1 MSFLDLTGRRTFTTV
16 GTPVLVAEAGPGVD
30 QVTHFDG
37 AVDWIQSVEALAD
50 FSPGVGD
57 FCVEVAARIQ
67 RHNVV
72 LVDFYR
78 TTYAGWQLWV
88 TAAGLLQWWRGDLSY
103 LNGPV
108 VPLGEFAIL
117 AADRRAGVL
126 RLLVNGDVVATA
138 VDTFNYSTVVDVFA
152 LGAQVAQRN
161 ATYDLAGDIAWA
173 RVTRAS
179 RYVGAYTPALPVA
192 GGGDPLWGQTVML
205 FVSGNVG
212 GSAAEP
218 SEPPALGLDF
228 SSIGDIKTVFFNAA
242 EAADYAMGGLL
253 LAADEGLT
261 TAVILS
267 LFTDARAQVDDAIP
281 HGDTDRRGWWG
292 DSFPVVQGDSLG
304 SRLWL
309 VWPGK
314 QTPDNLLQA
323 RSFAFDALQW
333 MVMDGVARAVS
344 VTASNPRD
352 GLLALAITI
361 EKPDGEALALR
372 FESLWSL

>member
-1 MSFLDLTGRRTFTTV
+1 VSFEDLTGRRSFTTS
-16 GTPVLVAEAGPGVD
+16 GYPVLTATPGAGVD

-37 AVDWIQSVEALAD
+37 SGAWIQSVGNLSD
-50 FSPGVGD
+50 FPFRTGD
-57 FCVEVAARIQ
+57 FCVEIAARTE
-67 RHNVV
+67 RFNVV
-72 LVDFYR
+72 LVDFFR
-78 TTYAGWQLWV
+78 SAQSGWQLWV
-88 TAAGLLQWWRGDLSY
+88 PSSGLVQWWRGDASY
-103 LNGPV
+103 LNGSS
-108 VPLGEFAIL
+108 VPLGEFCIF
-117 AADRRAGVL
+117 AADRRGGVL
-126 RLLVNGDVVATA
+126 RLLVNGAVVAEVA
-138 VDTFNYSTVVDVFA
+138 DTFDYSYEVEAFA

-161 ATYDLAGDIAWA
+161 PTYDLLGDIAWS

-179 RYVGAYTPALPVA
+179 RYVSAYTPSLPIA
-192 GGGDPLWGQTVML
+192 GGGDPLWDQTVML

-212 GSAAEP
+212 GGTAEP
-218 SEPPALGLDF
+218 SFPQFAY
-228 SSIGDIKTVFFNAA
+228 SSVGDIKTVFFNTA
-242 EAADYAMGGLL
+242 EAADYAVGGLL

-281 HGDTDRRGWWG
+281 HGDSDRRGWWG
-292 DSFPVVQGDSLG
+292 DAFPAVAGDSLG

-314 QTPDNLLQA
+314 QTLDNLLRA
-323 RSFAFDALQW
+323 RGFAEEALQW
-333 MVMDGVARAVS
+333 MVTDGVARAVT

-361 EKPDGEALALR
+361 DKPDGEALALR